1 LFDSVACQ
9 KPFVAITHIGGQED
23 GNIDLIKK
31 KQLGWVRE
39 KNSELVNFLYQY
51 LDDPKYFENKF
62 KETIKK
68 EALNNKK
75 SLKMIF
81 DRVKKDLE

>member
-1 LFDSVACQ
+1 
-9 KPFVAITHIGGQED
+9 
-23 GNIDLIKK
+23 
-31 KQLGWVRE
+31 LGWVRE
-39 KNSELVNFLYQY
+39 KNSELINFLYQY

-81 DRVKKDLE
+81 DRVKKDLG

>member
-1 LFDSVACQ
+1 VACQ

-31 KQLGWVRE
+31 KKLGWVRE
-39 KNSELVNFLYQY
+39 KSGELVNFLYQY
-51 LDDPKYFENKF
+51 LDNPKYFENKF
-62 KETIKK
+62 EETIKK

-75 SLKMIF
+75 SLEIILERIK
-81 DRVKKDLE
+81 RDLK